1 MAIIGNTTTSV
12 PFIAD
17 SFSGNASTTSFSP
30 LTRAPAGTAAIAVFI
45 SGVYQAPGTYT
56 LSGVTI
62 TFASAPASGVGN
74 IIVLHLGNG
83 SATQVPSDGSVTITK
98 LSSDTYGYIN
108 AAFATANTG
117 TASGSYANSAFA
129 SANLI
134 SGVNTT
140 QNTNITN
147 ASTYANSA
155 FATANTGTAAGSY
168 ANSAFS
174 VANNG
179 VGIDATQNTN
189 ITNAG
194 TYANTGF
201 AVANS
206 AALYANSAFSK
217 ANGVVTSAVAGT
229 GVSVSAATGAV
240 TFTNSGVTSIVAGSG
255 ISISGGTGAVT
266 VTASGGGVTSAVA
279 GNGITVSGATGA
291 VTFSQDFYTGTAVQ
305 NTSYPIGTYLLMA
318 RGGGATPMVINGSIS
333 TFCEGNGGTASCY
346 YGASIGT
353 GSVALSG
360 TWRGRGMPDG
370 NTTSI
375 SLLQRTA

>member
-1 MAIIGNTTTSV
+1 MSYIGNTPTSI
-12 PFIAD
+12 PFITD
-17 SFSGNASTTSFSP
+17 TFSGNASATSFTP
-30 LTRAPAGTAAIAVFI
+30 LTRAPASTASIAVFI
-45 SGVYQAPGTYT
+45 SGTYQPPSAYT

-62 TFASAPASGVGN
+62 TFATAPPNAVGN
-74 IIVLHLGNG
+74 IVVLHLGTG
-83 SATQVPSDGSVTITK
+83 STTQVPSDGSVTLSK
-98 LSSDTYGYIN
+98 LYSDTYGYINAAFTTANTPSYVANSAASYAN

-129 SANLI
+129 
-134 SGVNTT
+134 
-140 QNTNITN
+140 
-147 ASTYANSA
+147 
-155 FATANTGTAAGSY
+155 TANTVTSASSY

-266 VTASGGGVTSAVA
+266 VTNSAQ
-279 GNGITVSGATGA
+279 GATYSAGA
-291 VTFSQDFYTGTAVQ
+291 GISLSGTTFSQDIYTGSSQ
-305 NTSYPIGTYLLMA
+305 SNTSFPIGSYLYCV
-318 RGGGATPMVINGSIS
+318 GGVPPSNQAAAVKVFYPNNYFGSFTVTNASGAGI
-333 TFCEGNGGTASCY
+333 A
-346 YGASIGT
+346 
-353 GSVALSG
+353 ALSG
-360 TWRGRGMPDG
+360 TWRARGTVGDCASG
-370 NTTSI
+370 AGI
-375 SLLQRTA
+375 VQRTA